1 MKCQTMDQ
9 IFILHYYE
17 ELKSS
22 EVQEMEGHI
31 AQCEKCRGSWK
42 GIQAALNLAGK
53 DSYGTLPEEMAESF
67 SQEVRKRIETQKK
80 RGPWVFWPS
89 LHPVPVFSMAVL
101 IGFVF
106 LAMFFW
112 RDEGLKNE
120 VAEILFRHEIEL
132 VQQLD
137 FFSNVDLLEELDL
150 LTEWESE
157 IGEQE
162 EG

>member
-9 IFILHYYE
+9 VFILHYYK

-22 EVQEMEGHI
+22 KVQEMEGHL

-42 GIQAALNLAGK
+42 GIQATLSLAGK
-53 DSYGTLPEEMAESF
+53 DSYGTLPEKMAESF
-67 SQEVRKRIETQKK
+67 SQGVRKRIETRRKK
-80 RGPWVFWPS
+80 GPWVFLPS
-89 LHPVPVFSMAVL
+89 LRPAPVFSMAVL

-106 LAMFFW
+106 LAALFW
-112 RDEGLKNE
+112 LGEGLKNE
-120 VAEILFRHEIEL
+120 VAEIPFQQEIEL

-137 FFSNVDLLEELDL
+137 FFSNVDLLEEMDL

-157 IGEQE
+157 IGERE